1 VQIYAY
7 GRDGPT
13 YNGRWKGRGPTSKRG
28 GRREIREE
36 RRDGKGGDGIF
47 PKVEVSRI
55 NTA

>member
-1 VQIYAY
+1 MGGTGLLIT
-7 GRDGPT
+7 GG
-13 YNGRWKGRGPTSKRG
+13 GRGGGLLLRGG

-36 RRDGKGGDGIF
+36 RRYGKGGDGIF